1 MHAASFGGKLT
12 NWASLSIG
20 GERWYR
26 DDVYR
31 TANLHTGGRRLWTVF
46 VFHGRASFKA
56 LALWSPRSVAR
67 CRARR
72 RTCAGSPSRRP
83 LGSRADRVFCQGAQ
97 LNSFS
102 RRVPP
107 DRPCMIQGMIGIQWF
122 SASHHQLYSTV
133 PTAEIIVRTQRV
145 SSLRAKPN
153 KTTLVVGGPS
163 WRRWQ
168 TVWAS
173 TL

>member
-1 MHAASFGGKLT
+1 MT
-12 NWASLSIG
+12 NWASLSSG

-31 TANLHTGGRRLWTVF
+31 TANLHTGGAC
-46 VFHGRASFKA
+46 GRCSFFTAGRPSKHCGLLGPWLGA
-56 LALWSPRSVAR
+56 PAR
-67 CRARR
+67 APPDV
-72 RTCAGSPSRRP
+72 CAGSPSRRP
-83 LGSRADRVFCQGAQ
+83 VRAARARTGSYGLLPGSPVKF
-97 LNSFS
+97 LFS
-102 RRVPP
+102 TCLRRVPP

>member
-1 MHAASFGGKLT
+1 MT

-31 TANLHTGGRRLWTVF
+31 TANLHTGGAC
-46 VFHGRASFKA
+46 GRCSFFTAGRPSKHCGLLGPWLGA
-56 LALWSPRSVAR
+56 APA
-67 CRARR
+67 RARR
-72 RTCAGSPSRRP
+72 RTSAPAPPPAAPYARLARGQGLLPGSPVKF
-83 LGSRADRVFCQGAQ
+83 L
-97 LNSFS
+97 FS
-102 RRVPP
+102 TCLRRVPP

>member
-1 MHAASFGGKLT
+1 MDGVRFSRPGVLQ
-12 NWASLSIG
+12 S
-20 GERWYR
+20 
-26 DDVYR
+26 
-31 TANLHTGGRRLWTVF
+31 TV
-46 VFHGRASFKA
+46 VSSVRGSV
-56 LALWSPRSVAR
+56 PRP
-67 CRARR
+67 RARR
-72 RTCAGSPSRRP
+72 RTSSPALPPAAPYARLARGQGLLPGSPVKF
-83 LGSRADRVFCQGAQ
+83 L
-97 LNSFS
+97 FS
-102 RRVPP
+102 TCLRRVPP